1 MGESKSRQD
10 TLSLLLKARDG
21 DQSAFEALLEK
32 YTPLIDASVLSCLE
46 DGLYSLY
53 ADDFRQE
60 AAVVFY
66 NSVLTYDIGQNEVEF
81 GLYAKICISNAL
93 RSQLRLLKKHTAER
107 LADEADGELFALGA
121 DAAEDPSL
129 RVLEREGLR
138 ELYSAIKEKLSAL
151 EYRVWRLYTSG
162 RTARDIAA
170 LIGKD
175 ERSVNNA
182 IYRIRKKL
190 REQL

>member
-1 MGESKSRQD
+1 MGESESRQD
-10 TLSLLLKARDG
+10 TLDLLLKARDG

-32 YTPLIDASVLSCLE
+32 YTPLINASVLSCLE

-60 AAVVFY
+60 ASVVFY
-66 NSVLTYDIGQNEVEF
+66 NSVLTYDIGQSEVEF

-93 RSQLRLLKKHTAER
+93 RSQLRLLKKRTAER
-107 LADEADGELFALGA
+107 LADEADGELLAVST

-129 RVLEREGLR
+129 RVLELEGLE
-138 ELYSAIKEKLSAL
+138 ELYSAIREKLSAL

-162 RTARDIAA
+162 RAARDIAE